1 MNVEYILIRYGEMTT
16 KGKNRGRFTSILREN
31 VRNRLKAFEKI
42 KITATRDR
50 MYIKLNGEDHE
61 KVAANLKEVFGI
73 HTFSYARKVDTE
85 LEAIKVGALEAIN
98 ELGDSVKTFKV
109 NVQRSYKQF
118 PLNTP
123 QLNRELGG
131 YILTNTEH
139 LTVDVHKPD
148 VAVRVEVR
156 DDATY
161 ITCGE
166 EFGAGGYPVGVGGK
180 VMLLLS
186 GGIDSPVAAYMLL
199 KRGVS
204 IEAIHFESPPFTSDR
219 AKQKVIDLASKLT
232 RYCRRVTLHVIPFTE
247 LQKAIHKEMPA
258 SYTMTI
264 MRRVMLRVAEQ
275 VSVDRKALALAT
287 GESLGQVAS
296 QTLESMHTIN
306 EVTNYPVLRPLLA
319 MDKLEIMDIAKKI
332 DTYDISIRPYED
344 CCTIFTPANPTT
356 KPKRDKVA
364 RFESRF
370 DFTEL
375 INEAVVNRESII
387 FENEMIRNQSSTK
400 EEEIDIDALL

>member
-85 LEAIKVGALEAIN
+85 LEAIKEGALEAIN
-98 ELGDSVKTFKV
+98 ELSDSVKTFKV

-131 YILTNTEH
+131 YILQNTEH
-139 LTVDVHKPD
+139 LTVDVHNPD

-232 RYCRRVTLHVIPFTE
+232 RYCKRVTLHVIPFTE
-247 LQKAIHKEMPA
+247 IQKAIHKEMPA

-264 MRRVMLRVAEQ
+264 MRRIMLRIAEQ

>member
-31 VRNRLKAFEKI
+31 VRNRLKAYEKI

-85 LEAIKVGALEAIN
+85 LDAIKKGALEAIN

-131 YILTNTEH
+131 YILQNTEH
-139 LTVDVHKPD
+139 LTVDVHQPD

-166 EFGAGGYPVGVGGK
+166 EYGAGGYPVGVGGK

-247 LQKAIHKEMPA
+247 IQKAIHKEMPA

-264 MRRVMLRVAEQ
+264 MRRVMLRIAEQ

-364 RFESRF
+364 RYESRF

-387 FENEMIRNQSSTK
+387 FENEMIRNQSSKK

>member
-85 LEAIKVGALEAIN
+85 LDAIKKGALEAIN

-131 YILTNTEH
+131 YILQNTEH
-139 LTVDVHKPD
+139 LTVDVHQPD

-166 EFGAGGYPVGVGGK
+166 EYGAGGYPVGVGGK

-247 LQKAIHKEMPA
+247 IQKAIHKEMPA

-264 MRRVMLRVAEQ
+264 MRRVMLRIAEQ

-364 RFESRF
+364 RYESRF

>member
-31 VRNRLKAFEKI
+31 VRNRLKSFEKI

-61 KVAANLKEVFGI
+61 KVAASLKQVFGI
-73 HTFSYARKVDTE
+73 HTFSYARKVETE
-85 LEAIKVGALEAIN
+85 LEAIKKGALQAIE
-98 ELGDSVKTFKV
+98 ELGDTVKTFKV
-109 NVQRSYKQF
+109 NAQRSYKQF

-131 YILTNTEH
+131 HILQNTEH
-139 LTVDVHKPD
+139 LTVDVHNPD

-161 ITCGE
+161 VTCGE
-166 EFGAGGYPVGVGGK
+166 ENGAGGYPVGVGGK

-219 AKQKVIDLASKLT
+219 AKQKVTDLASTLT
-232 RYCRRVTLHVIPFTE
+232 RYCKRVTLHVIPFTE
-247 LQKAIHKEMPA
+247 VQKAIHKEMPA

-264 MRRVMLRVAEQ
+264 MRRIMLQIAEK
-275 VSVDRKALALAT
+275 VSVERKALALAT

-296 QTLESMHTIN
+296 QTLDSMHTIN

-370 DFTEL
+370 DFTDL
-375 INEAVVNRESII
+375 INEAVSSKETLI
-387 FENEMIRNQSSTK
+387 FENEMVRKQFNSV
-400 EEEIDIDALL
+400 EEQVDIDALL

>member
-85 LEAIKVGALEAIN
+85 LDAIKKGALEAIN

-131 YILTNTEH
+131 YILQNTEH
-139 LTVDVHKPD
+139 LTVDVHQPD

-166 EFGAGGYPVGVGGK
+166 EYGAGGYPVGVGGK

-247 LQKAIHKEMPA
+247 IQKAIHKEMPA

-264 MRRVMLRVAEQ
+264 MRRVMLRIAEG

-364 RFESRF
+364 RYESHF

-387 FENEMIRNQSSTK
+387 FENEMIRNQSSKK

>member
-31 VRNRLKAFEKI
+31 VRNRLKSFENI

-61 KVAANLKEVFGI
+61 KVAASLKQVFGI
-73 HTFSYARKVDTE
+73 HTFSYARKVETE
-85 LEAIKVGALEAIN
+85 LEAIKKGALQAIE
-98 ELGDSVKTFKV
+98 ELGDTVKTFKV
-109 NVQRSYKQF
+109 NAQRSYKQF

-131 YILTNTEH
+131 YILQNTEH
-139 LTVDVHKPD
+139 LTVDVHNPD

-166 EFGAGGYPVGVGGK
+166 EYGAGGYPVGVGGK

-219 AKQKVIDLASKLT
+219 AKQKVTDLASTLT
-232 RYCRRVTLHVIPFTE
+232 RYCKRVTLHVIPFTE
-247 LQKAIHKEMPA
+247 VQKAIHKEMPA

-264 MRRVMLRVAEQ
+264 MRRIMLQIAEK
-275 VSVDRKALALAT
+275 VSVERKALALAT

-296 QTLESMHTIN
+296 QTLDSMHTIN

-370 DFTEL
+370 DFTDL
-375 INEAVVNRESII
+375 INEAVASKETLI
-387 FENEMIRNQSSTK
+387 FENEMIRKQFNSV
-400 EEEIDIDALL
+400 EEQVDIDALL

>member
-85 LEAIKVGALEAIN
+85 LDAIKKGALEAIN

-131 YILTNTEH
+131 YILQNTEH
-139 LTVDVHKPD
+139 LTVDVHQPD

-166 EFGAGGYPVGVGGK
+166 EYGAGGYPVGVGGK

-247 LQKAIHKEMPA
+247 IQKAIHKEMPA

-264 MRRVMLRVAEQ
+264 MRRVMLRIAEQ

-344 CCTIFTPANPTT
+344 CCTIFTPANPAT

-364 RFESRF
+364 RYESHF

-387 FENEMIRNQSSTK
+387 FENEMIRNQSSKK

>member
-85 LEAIKVGALEAIN
+85 LDAIKKGALEAIK

-131 YILTNTEH
+131 YILQNTEH
-139 LTVDVHKPD
+139 LTVDVHQPD

-166 EFGAGGYPVGVGGK
+166 EYGAGGYPVGVGGK

-219 AKQKVIDLASKLT
+219 AKQKVMDLASKLT

-247 LQKAIHKEMPA
+247 IQKAIHKEMPA

-264 MRRVMLRVAEQ
+264 MRRVMLRIAEQ
-275 VSVDRKALALAT
+275 VSVNRKALALAT

-364 RFESRF
+364 RYESRF

>member
-131 YILTNTEH
+131 YILQNTEH

-166 EFGAGGYPVGVGGK
+166 EYGAGGYPVGVGGK

-219 AKQKVIDLASKLT
+219 AKQKVIELASKLT

-364 RFESRF
+364 RYESRF

-400 EEEIDIDALL
+400 EVEIDIDALL

>member
-31 VRNRLKAFEKI
+31 VRNRLKSFENI

-61 KVAANLKEVFGI
+61 KVAASLKQVFGI
-73 HTFSYARKVDTE
+73 HTFSFARKVETE
-85 LEAIKVGALEAIN
+85 LEAIKKGALQAIE
-98 ELGDSVKTFKV
+98 ELEDTVKTFKV

-131 YILTNTEH
+131 YILQNTEH

-166 EFGAGGYPVGVGGK
+166 EYGAGGYPVGVGGK

-219 AKQKVIDLASKLT
+219 AKQKVTDLASKLT

-247 LQKAIHKEMPA
+247 VQKAIHKEMPA

-264 MRRVMLRVAEQ
+264 MRRIMLQIAEK
-275 VSVDRKALALAT
+275 VSVERKALALAT

-375 INEAVVNRESII
+375 INEAAASKETLI
-387 FENEMIRNQSSTK
+387 FENEMMRNQFNSA
-400 EEEIDIDALL
+400 EEQVDIEALL

>member
-1 MNVEYILIRYGEMTT
+1 
-16 KGKNRGRFTSILREN
+16 
-31 VRNRLKAFEKI
+31 
-42 KITATRDR
+42 
-50 MYIKLNGEDHE
+50 
-61 KVAANLKEVFGI
+61 
-73 HTFSYARKVDTE
+73 
-85 LEAIKVGALEAIN
+85 
-98 ELGDSVKTFKV
+98 
-109 NVQRSYKQF
+109 
-118 PLNTP
+118 
-123 QLNRELGG
+123 
-131 YILTNTEH
+131 
-139 LTVDVHKPD
+139 
-148 VAVRVEVR
+148 
-156 DDATY
+156 
-161 ITCGE
+161 
-166 EFGAGGYPVGVGGK
+166 
-180 VMLLLS
+180 
-186 GGIDSPVAAYMLL
+186 
-199 KRGVS
+199 
-204 IEAIHFESPPFTSDR
+204 
-219 AKQKVIDLASKLT
+219 
-232 RYCRRVTLHVIPFTE
+232 VTLHVIPFTE
-247 LQKAIHKEMPA
+247 IQKAIHKEMPA

-264 MRRVMLRVAEQ
+264 MRRIMLRIAEQ

-364 RFESRF
+364 RYESRF

-400 EEEIDIDALL
+400 KEEIDIDALL

>member
-31 VRNRLKAFEKI
+31 VRNRLKAYEKI

-85 LEAIKVGALEAIN
+85 LEAIKEGALEAIN

-131 YILTNTEH
+131 YILQNTEH
-139 LTVDVHKPD
+139 LTVDVHQPD

-166 EFGAGGYPVGVGGK
+166 EYGAGGYPVGVGGK

-247 LQKAIHKEMPA
+247 IQKAIHKEMPA

-264 MRRVMLRVAEQ
+264 MRRVMLRIAEQ

-364 RFESRF
+364 RYESRF

-387 FENEMIRNQSSTK
+387 FENEMIRNQSSKK

>member
-31 VRNRLKAFEKI
+31 VRNRLKSYENI

-73 HTFSYARKVDTE
+73 HTFSFARKVDTE
-85 LEAIKVGALEAIN
+85 LEAIKKGALEAIE

-131 YILTNTEH
+131 HILQNTEN
-139 LTVDVHKPD
+139 LTVDVHNPD
-148 VAVRVEVR
+148 VSVRVEVR

-166 EFGAGGYPVGVGGK
+166 EYGAGGYPVGVGGK

-219 AKQKVIDLASKLT
+219 AKQKVMDLASKLT
-232 RYCRRVTLHVIPFTE
+232 RYCKRVTLHVIPFTE
-247 LQKAIHKEMPA
+247 IQKMIHKEMPA

-264 MRRVMLRVAEQ
+264 MRRIMLRIAEQ
-275 VSVDRKALALAT
+275 VSVERKALALAT

-296 QTLESMHTIN
+296 QTLDSMHTIN

-319 MDKLEIMDIAKKI
+319 MDKLEIMEIAKKI

-370 DFTEL
+370 DFTDL
-375 INEAVVNRESII
+375 INKAVVTRETII
-387 FENEMIRNQSSTK
+387 FENEMVRNQPTSND
-400 EEEIDIDALL
+400 EEIDIDALL

>member
-31 VRNRLKAFEKI
+31 VRNRLKNFDKI

-85 LEAIKVGALEAIN
+85 LEAIKKGALEAIN

-131 YILTNTEH
+131 YILQNTEH
-139 LTVDVHKPD
+139 LTVDVHQPD

-219 AKQKVIDLASKLT
+219 AKQKVMDLASKLT

-247 LQKAIHKEMPA
+247 IQKAIHKEMPA

-264 MRRVMLRVAEQ
+264 MRRVMLRIAEQ
-275 VSVDRKALALAT
+275 VSVERKALALAT

-364 RFESRF
+364 RYESRF

-387 FENEMIRNQSSTK
+387 FENEMIRNQTSTK

>member
-31 VRNRLKAFEKI
+31 VSKRLKAFEKL
-42 KITATRDR
+42 KITTTRDR

-73 HTFSYARKVDTE
+73 HTFSFARKVDTE
-85 LEAIKVGALEAIN
+85 LDAIKVGALEAVN

-131 YILTNTEH
+131 YILQNTDH
-139 LTVDVHKPD
+139 LTVDVHNPD

-166 EFGAGGYPVGVGGK
+166 EYGAGGYPVGVGGK

-219 AKQKVIDLASKLT
+219 AKQKVMDLSSKLT

-247 LQKAIHKEMPA
+247 IQKAIHKEMPA

-264 MRRVMLRVAEQ
+264 MRRVMLRIAEQ
-275 VSVDRKALALAT
+275 VSVNRKALALAT

-319 MDKLEIMDIAKKI
+319 MDKLEIMEIAKKI

-344 CCTIFTPANPTT
+344 CCTIFTPSNPTT

-375 INEAVVNRESII
+375 INEAVSNRESII
-387 FENEMIRNQSSTK
+387 FENEMIRTQSSTK

>member
-31 VRNRLKAFEKI
+31 VSKRLKSFEKL
-42 KITATRDR
+42 KITTTRDR

-73 HTFSYARKVDTE
+73 HTFSFARKVDTE
-85 LEAIKVGALEAIN
+85 LDAIKVGALEAVN

-131 YILTNTEH
+131 YILQNTEH
-139 LTVDVHKPD
+139 LTVDVHNPD

-166 EFGAGGYPVGVGGK
+166 EYGAGGYPVGVGGK

-219 AKQKVIDLASKLT
+219 AKQKVIDLSSKLT

-247 LQKAIHKEMPA
+247 IQKAIHKEMPA

-264 MRRVMLRVAEQ
+264 MRRVMLRIAEQ
-275 VSVDRKALALAT
+275 VSVNRKALALAT

-319 MDKLEIMDIAKKI
+319 MDKLEIMEIAKKI

-344 CCTIFTPANPTT
+344 CCTIFTPSNPTT

-375 INEAVVNRESII
+375 INEAVSNRESII
-387 FENEMIRNQSSTK
+387 FENEMIRTQSSTK
-400 EEEIDIDALL
+400 QEEIDIDALL

>member
-31 VRNRLKAFEKI
+31 VRNRLKSFENI
-42 KITATRDR
+42 KIIATRDR

-61 KVAANLKEVFGI
+61 KVAASLKQVFGI

-85 LEAIKVGALEAIN
+85 LEAIKKGALEAIE
-98 ELGDSVKTFKV
+98 ELGESVKTFKV

-131 YILTNTEH
+131 YILQNTEN
-139 LTVDVHKPD
+139 LTVDVHNPD

-166 EFGAGGYPVGVGGK
+166 EYGAGGYPVGVGGK

-219 AKQKVIDLASKLT
+219 AKQKVTDLASKLT
-232 RYCRRVTLHVIPFTE
+232 RYCKRVTLHVIPFTE
-247 LQKAIHKEMPA
+247 IQKAIHKEMPA

-264 MRRVMLRVAEQ
+264 MRRIMLRIAEQ
-275 VSVDRKALALAT
+275 VSIDRKALALAT

-319 MDKLEIMDIAKKI
+319 MDKLEIMEIAKKI

-370 DFTEL
+370 DFTDL
-375 INEAVVNRESII
+375 INEAVVSRETII
-387 FENEMIRNQSSTK
+387 FENETVRKQTTSK
-400 EEEIDIDALL
+400 ENEIDIDALL

>member
-31 VRNRLKAFEKI
+31 VRNRLKSFENI

-61 KVAANLKEVFGI
+61 KVASSLKQVFGI

-85 LEAIKVGALEAIN
+85 LEAIKKGALQAIE
-98 ELGDSVKTFKV
+98 ELGDTVKTFKV
-109 NVQRSYKQF
+109 NAQRSYKQF

-131 YILTNTEH
+131 YILQNTEH
-139 LTVDVHKPD
+139 LTVDVHNPD

-166 EFGAGGYPVGVGGK
+166 EYGAGGYPVGVGGK

-219 AKQKVIDLASKLT
+219 AKQKVIDLASTLT
-232 RYCRRVTLHVIPFTE
+232 RYCKRVTLHVIPFTE
-247 LQKAIHKEMPA
+247 VQKAIHKEMPA

-264 MRRVMLRVAEQ
+264 MRRIMLQIAEK
-275 VSVDRKALALAT
+275 VSVERKALALAT

-296 QTLESMHTIN
+296 QTLDSMHTIN

-370 DFTEL
+370 DFTDL
-375 INEAVVNRESII
+375 INEAVSSKETLI
-387 FENEMIRNQSSTK
+387 FENEMIRKQFNSA
-400 EEEIDIDALL
+400 EEQDDINALL

>member
-31 VRNRLKAFEKI
+31 VRNRLKSFENI

-61 KVAANLKEVFGI
+61 KVAANLKQVFGI

-85 LEAIKVGALEAIN
+85 LEAIKKGALQAIE
-98 ELGDSVKTFKV
+98 ELGDTVKTFKI
-109 NVQRSYKQF
+109 NAQRSYKQF

-131 YILTNTEH
+131 YILQNTEH
-139 LTVDVHKPD
+139 LTVDVHNPD

-166 EFGAGGYPVGVGGK
+166 EYGAGGYPVGVGGK

-219 AKQKVIDLASKLT
+219 AKQKVTDLASTLT

-247 LQKAIHKEMPA
+247 VQKAIHKEMPA

-264 MRRVMLRVAEQ
+264 MRRIMLQIAEK
-275 VSVDRKALALAT
+275 VSVERKALALAT

-296 QTLESMHTIN
+296 QTLDSMHTIN

-370 DFTEL
+370 DFTDL
-375 INEAVVNRESII
+375 INVAVASKETLI
-387 FENEMIRNQSSTK
+387 FENEMMTK
-400 EEEIDIDALL
+400 QFNSVEEHVDIDALL

>member
-31 VRNRLKAFEKI
+31 VSKRLKAFEKL
-42 KITATRDR
+42 KITTTRDR

-73 HTFSYARKVDTE
+73 HTFSFARKVDTE
-85 LEAIKVGALEAIN
+85 LDAIKVGALEAVN

-131 YILTNTEH
+131 YILQNTDH
-139 LTVDVHKPD
+139 LTVDVHNPD

-166 EFGAGGYPVGVGGK
+166 EYGAGGYPVGVGGK

-219 AKQKVIDLASKLT
+219 AKQKVMDLSSKLT

-247 LQKAIHKEMPA
+247 IQKAIHKEMPA

-264 MRRVMLRVAEQ
+264 MRRVMLRIAEQ
-275 VSVDRKALALAT
+275 VSMNRKALALAT

-319 MDKLEIMDIAKKI
+319 MDKLEIMEIAKKI

-344 CCTIFTPANPTT
+344 CCTIFTPSNPTT

-375 INEAVVNRESII
+375 INEAVSNRESII
-387 FENEMIRNQSSTK
+387 FENEMIRTQSSTK

>member
-31 VRNRLKAFEKI
+31 VRNRLKAYEKI

-85 LEAIKVGALEAIN
+85 LDAIKKGALEAIN

-131 YILTNTEH
+131 YILQNTEH
-139 LTVDVHKPD
+139 LTVDVHQPD

-166 EFGAGGYPVGVGGK
+166 EYGAGGYPVGVGGK

-219 AKQKVIDLASKLT
+219 AKQKVFDLASKLT

-247 LQKAIHKEMPA
+247 IQKAIHKEMPA

-264 MRRVMLRVAEQ
+264 MRRVMLKIAEQ

-364 RFESRF
+364 RYESRF

-387 FENEMIRNQSSTK
+387 FENEMIRNQTSTK
-400 EEEIDIDALL
+400 EEEINIDALL

>member
-73 HTFSYARKVDTE
+73 HTFSYARKVVTE
-85 LEAIKVGALEAIN
+85 LEAIKEGALEAIN

-131 YILTNTEH
+131 YILQNTEH
-139 LTVDVHKPD
+139 LTVDVHNPD

-232 RYCRRVTLHVIPFTE
+232 RYCKRVTLHVIPFTE
-247 LQKAIHKEMPA
+247 IQKAIHKEMPA

-264 MRRVMLRVAEQ
+264 MRRIMLRIAEQ

-387 FENEMIRNQSSTK
+387 FENEMIRNQTATK

>member
-73 HTFSYARKVDTE
+73 HTFSFARKVDTE
-85 LEAIKVGALEAIN
+85 LGAIKVGALEAIN
-98 ELGDSVKTFKV
+98 ELRDSVKTFKV

-131 YILTNTEH
+131 YILQNTEN
-139 LTVDVHKPD
+139 LTVDVHNPD
-148 VAVRVEVR
+148 VSVRVEVR

-166 EFGAGGYPVGVGGK
+166 EYGAGGYPVGVGGK

-219 AKQKVIDLASKLT
+219 AKQKVMDLSSKLT

-247 LQKAIHKEMPA
+247 IQKAIHKEMPA

-264 MRRVMLRVAEQ
+264 MRRIMLRIAEQ
-275 VSVDRKALALAT
+275 VSVNRKALALAT

-364 RFESRF
+364 RYESRF

-387 FENEMIRNQSSTK
+387 FENEMIRNQSSNK

>member
-131 YILTNTEH
+131 YILQNTEH

-166 EFGAGGYPVGVGGK
+166 EYGAGGYPVGVGGK

-296 QTLESMHTIN
+296 QTLESICIKFPFIK
-306 EVTNYPVLRPLLA
+306 EP
-319 MDKLEIMDIAKKI
+319 
-332 DTYDISIRPYED
+332 
-344 CCTIFTPANPTT
+344 CCPT
-356 KPKRDKVA
+356 A
-364 RFESRF
+364 
-370 DFTEL
+370 
-375 INEAVVNRESII
+375 
-387 FENEMIRNQSSTK
+387 
-400 EEEIDIDALL
+400 

>member
-31 VRNRLKAFEKI
+31 VRNRLKSFENI

-61 KVAANLKEVFGI
+61 KVAASLKQVFGI

-85 LEAIKVGALEAIN
+85 LEAIKKGALQAIE
-98 ELGDSVKTFKV
+98 ELGETVKTFKV
-109 NVQRSYKQF
+109 NAQRSYKQF

-131 YILTNTEH
+131 HILQNTEH
-139 LTVDVHKPD
+139 LTVDVHHPD

-166 EFGAGGYPVGVGGK
+166 EYGAGGYPVGVGGK

-219 AKQKVIDLASKLT
+219 AKQKVTDLASKLT

-247 LQKAIHKEMPA
+247 VQKAIHKEMPA

-264 MRRVMLRVAEQ
+264 MRRIMLQIAEK
-275 VSVDRKALALAT
+275 VSVERKALALAT

-296 QTLESMHTIN
+296 QTLDSMHTIN

-344 CCTIFTPANPTT
+344 CCTIFSPANPTT

-370 DFTEL
+370 DFTDL
-375 INEAVVNRESII
+375 INVAVASKETLI
-387 FENEMIRNQSSTK
+387 FENEMMTK
-400 EEEIDIDALL
+400 QFNSVEEQVDIEALL

>member
-31 VRNRLKAFEKI
+31 VRNRLKSFENI

-50 MYIKLNGEDHE
+50 MYIKLNGDDHE
-61 KVAANLKEVFGI
+61 KVAASLKQVFGI
-73 HTFSYARKVDTE
+73 HTFSYARKVETE
-85 LEAIKVGALEAIN
+85 LEAIKKGALQAIE
-98 ELGDSVKTFKV
+98 ELGDTVKTFKV
-109 NVQRSYKQF
+109 NAQRSYKQF

-131 YILTNTEH
+131 YILQNTEH
-139 LTVDVHKPD
+139 LTVDVHNPD

-166 EFGAGGYPVGVGGK
+166 EYGAGGYPVGVGGK

-219 AKQKVIDLASKLT
+219 AKQKVTDLASTLT
-232 RYCRRVTLHVIPFTE
+232 RYCKRVTLHVIPFTE
-247 LQKAIHKEMPA
+247 VQKAIHKEMPA

-264 MRRVMLRVAEQ
+264 MRRIMLQIAEK
-275 VSVDRKALALAT
+275 VSVERKALALAT

-296 QTLESMHTIN
+296 QTLDSMHTIN

-370 DFTEL
+370 DFTDL
-375 INEAVVNRESII
+375 INEAVASKETLI
-387 FENEMIRNQSSTK
+387 FENEMMKKQFNSV
-400 EEEIDIDALL
+400 EEQVDIDALL

>member
-85 LEAIKVGALEAIN
+85 LGAIKKGALEAIN

-131 YILTNTEH
+131 YILQNTEH
-139 LTVDVHKPD
+139 LTVDVHQPD

-166 EFGAGGYPVGVGGK
+166 EYGAGGYPVGVGGK

-247 LQKAIHKEMPA
+247 IQKAIHKEMPA

-264 MRRVMLRVAEQ
+264 MRRVMLRIAEG

-364 RFESRF
+364 RYESRF

-387 FENEMIRNQSSTK
+387 FENEMIRNQSSKK

>member
-31 VRNRLKAFEKI
+31 VRNRLKSFENI
-42 KITATRDR
+42 KIIATRDR

-61 KVAANLKEVFGI
+61 KVAASLKQVFGI

-85 LEAIKVGALEAIN
+85 LEAIKKGALEAIK
-98 ELGDSVKTFKV
+98 ELGESVKTFKV

-131 YILTNTEH
+131 YILQNTEK
-139 LTVDVHKPD
+139 LTVDVHNPD

-166 EFGAGGYPVGVGGK
+166 EYGAGGYPVGVGGK

-219 AKQKVIDLASKLT
+219 AKQKVTDLASKLT
-232 RYCRRVTLHVIPFTE
+232 RYCKRVTLHVIPFTE
-247 LQKAIHKEMPA
+247 IQKAIHKEMPA

-264 MRRVMLRVAEQ
+264 MRRIMLRIAEQ
-275 VSVDRKALALAT
+275 VSIDRKALALAT

-319 MDKLEIMDIAKKI
+319 MDKLEIMEIAKKI

-370 DFTEL
+370 DFTDL
-375 INEAVVNRESII
+375 INEAVVSRETII
-387 FENEMIRNQSSTK
+387 FENETVRKQTNSK
-400 EEEIDIDALL
+400 ENEIDIDALL

>member
-131 YILTNTEH
+131 YILQNTEH

-166 EFGAGGYPVGVGGK
+166 EYGAGGYPVGVGGK

-364 RFESRF
+364 RYESRF

-400 EEEIDIDALL
+400 EVEIDIDALL

>member
-31 VRNRLKAFEKI
+31 VRNRLKAYEKI

-85 LEAIKVGALEAIN
+85 LDAIKKGALEAIN

-131 YILTNTEH
+131 HILQNTEH
-139 LTVDVHKPD
+139 LTVDVHQPD

-166 EFGAGGYPVGVGGK
+166 EYGAGGYPVGVGGK

-247 LQKAIHKEMPA
+247 IQKAIHKEMPA
-258 SYTMTI
+258 SYTMTV
-264 MRRVMLRVAEQ
+264 MRRVMLKIAEQ

-364 RFESRF
+364 RYESRF

-400 EEEIDIDALL
+400 EEEINIDALL

>member
-31 VRNRLKAFEKI
+31 VRNRLKSFENI

-61 KVAANLKEVFGI
+61 KVAASLKQVFGI
-73 HTFSYARKVDTE
+73 HTFSYARKVETE
-85 LEAIKVGALEAIN
+85 LEAIKKGALQAIE
-98 ELGDSVKTFKV
+98 ELGDTVKTFKV
-109 NVQRSYKQF
+109 NAQRSYKQF

-131 YILTNTEH
+131 YILQNTEH
-139 LTVDVHKPD
+139 LTVDVHNPD

-166 EFGAGGYPVGVGGK
+166 EYGAGGYPVGVGGK

-219 AKQKVIDLASKLT
+219 AKQKVTDLASTLT
-232 RYCRRVTLHVIPFTE
+232 RYCKRVTLHVIPFTE
-247 LQKAIHKEMPA
+247 VQKAIHKEMPA

-264 MRRVMLRVAEQ
+264 MRRIMLQIAEK
-275 VSVDRKALALAT
+275 VSVERKALALAT

-296 QTLESMHTIN
+296 QTLDSMHAIN

-344 CCTIFTPANPTT
+344 CCTIFSPANPTT

-370 DFTEL
+370 DFTDL
-375 INEAVVNRESII
+375 INEAVASKETLI
-387 FENEMIRNQSSTK
+387 FENEMIRKQFNSV
-400 EEEIDIDALL
+400 EEQVDIDALL

>member
-73 HTFSYARKVDTE
+73 HTFSFARKVDTE
-85 LEAIKVGALEAIN
+85 LEAMKEGALEAIN

-131 YILTNTEH
+131 YILQNTEH
-139 LTVDVHKPD
+139 LTVDVHNPD

-232 RYCRRVTLHVIPFTE
+232 RYCKRVTLHVIPFTE
-247 LQKAIHKEMPA
+247 IQKAIHKEMPA

-264 MRRVMLRVAEQ
+264 MRRVMLKIAEQ

-364 RFESRF
+364 RYESRF

-400 EEEIDIDALL
+400 VEEIDIDTLL

>member
-85 LEAIKVGALEAIN
+85 LDAIKKGALEAIN

-131 YILTNTEH
+131 YILQNTEH
-139 LTVDVHKPD
+139 LTVDVHQPD

-166 EFGAGGYPVGVGGK
+166 EYGAGGYPVGVGGK

-247 LQKAIHKEMPA
+247 IQKAIHKEMPA

-264 MRRVMLRVAEQ
+264 MRRVMLRIAEQ

-364 RFESRF
+364 RYERHF

-387 FENEMIRNQSSTK
+387 FENEMIRNQSSKK